1 MVLLRVFLTHEF
13 SIFWIFEA
21 VNGVLTEY
29 GNNTGNRETERLYIT
44 PIYKDGV
51 S

>member
-29 GNNTGNRETERLYIT
+29 RFSETYRHFRRTNSFLT
-44 PIYKDGV
+44 
-51 S
+51 